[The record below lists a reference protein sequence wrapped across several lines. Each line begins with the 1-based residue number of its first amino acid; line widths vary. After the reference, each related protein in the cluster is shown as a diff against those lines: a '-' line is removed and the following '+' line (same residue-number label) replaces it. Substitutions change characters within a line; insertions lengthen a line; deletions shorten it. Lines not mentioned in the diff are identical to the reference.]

1 MALDRNPEPPKS
13 KLLLGVS
20 VVFVVLAAAGSIVL
34 YATRGWNAPAAAK
47 NLQNPVPPTD
57 DSITMGMMNY
67 STHCRSCHGER
78 GDGKGERAEKL
89 SVAPS
94 DFTDAHAMGQLTDGE
109 VFWKISH
116 GRRPMPAFQD
126 KLTEQERWQLVD
138 YIRTLAG
145 RAEGSAAPVKNSPS
159 P

>member
-1 MALDRNPEPPKS
+1 MALHRNQEPPKS
-13 KLLLGVS
+13 KLLLVVS
-20 VVFVVLAAAGSIVL
+20 VAFAILAAAGSIVL
-34 YATRGWNAPAAAK
+34 YATRDWNAPAAAK
-47 NLQNPVPPTD
+47 NLQNPVPATN
-57 DSITMGMMNY
+57 DSIRMGMMNY
-67 STHCRSCHGER
+67 STHCQSCHGER

-89 SVAPS
+89 SIAPA

-109 VFWKISH
+109 LFWKISH

-138 YIRTLAG
+138 YIRTLAR
-145 RAEGSAAPVKNSPS
+145 RAEGGAAPAKNSPS